1 MVPGGPSGDRTWY
14 WLRQE
19 HGSVVRVV
27 GGERPR
33 PGQAGDGLVSAE
45 PSACVA
51 ILTADCASIA
61 LGSPEGVY
69 AAVHAGWRGLAAGVI
84 EAAAS
89 AMRVLGA
96 SALVGALGPCIHAEC
111 YAFSEPELRSVA
123 DRYGDQVRGLT
134 TPGAPALDVPAAV
147 RAALAGAGIT
157 EAPGVDECTACDRR
171 YFSHR
176 ARADTGRQALVVW
189 HDGP

>member
-1 MVPGGPSGDRTWY
+1 MPGGPSGARTWY

-27 GGERPR
+27 GGEP
-33 PGQAGDGLVSAE
+33 PQPVQAGDALVSAE
-45 PSACVA
+45 PSACLA

-61 LGSPEGVY
+61 LGSPEGVC

-89 AMRVLGA
+89 AMRELGA
-96 SALVGALGPCIHAEC
+96 SAVVGALGPCIHAEC
-111 YAFSEPELRSVA
+111 YAFSEPELCTVA
-123 DRYGDQVRGLT
+123 DRYGDQVRGRTSL
-134 TPGAPALDVPAAV
+134 GGPALDVPASV
-147 RAALAGAGIT
+147 RSAMAGAGVAP
-157 EAPGVDECTACDRR
+157 APGAEGCTACDER

-176 ARADTGRQALVVW
+176 ARRDTGRQALVVW
-189 HDGP
+189 RAGP

>member
-1 MVPGGPSGDRTWY
+1 MVPGGPTGARTWH

-27 GGERPR
+27 GGERSPS
-33 PGQAGDGLVSAE
+33 GQAGDALVSAE
-45 PSACVA
+45 PSACLA

-89 AMRVLGA
+89 AMRALGA
-96 SALVGALGPCIHAEC
+96 TAVVSALGPCIHAEC

-134 TPGAPALDVPAAV
+134 SHGHPALDLPASVA
-147 RAALAGAGIT
+147 AALARADITAGL
-157 EAPGVDECTACDRR
+157 GVDGCTACVGR

-176 ARADTGRQALVVW
+176 ARRDTGRQALVVW
-189 HDGP
+189 RDGP